1 MNSEQYLAGKFFHI
15 QNPVGSV
22 IYFISTYHY
31 SEINFKLNIF
41 LIPILYCTQLSKS
54 DADLFGLKLEKCPPT
69 CFVTVIASNT
79 NESLRHA
86 VPLTGIKSAVDK
98 VFIILTPELRQ
109 ASVAGINNCSQL
121 FWVIFLLW
129 LTNHRP

>member
-41 LIPILYCTQLSKS
+41 LIPILYCTQLLKN
-54 DADLFGLKLEKCPPT
+54 DADLFGLEKCPPPT
-69 CFVTVIASNT
+69 CCVTVRASNT

-98 VFIILTPELRQ
+98 VFIILIPEGIFQLTIDLRV
-109 ASVAGINNCSQL
+109 SC
-121 FWVIFLLW
+121 
-129 LTNHRP
+129 R

>member
-1 MNSEQYLAGKFFHI
+1 M
-15 QNPVGSV
+15 
-22 IYFISTYHY
+22 
-31 SEINFKLNIF
+31 
-41 LIPILYCTQLSKS
+41 IPILYCTQLLKS
-54 DADLFGLKLEKCPPT
+54 DADLFGLEKCPPPT
-69 CFVTVIASNT
+69 CHVTVRASNT

-109 ASVAGINNCSQL
+109 TSVAGINNCSQL